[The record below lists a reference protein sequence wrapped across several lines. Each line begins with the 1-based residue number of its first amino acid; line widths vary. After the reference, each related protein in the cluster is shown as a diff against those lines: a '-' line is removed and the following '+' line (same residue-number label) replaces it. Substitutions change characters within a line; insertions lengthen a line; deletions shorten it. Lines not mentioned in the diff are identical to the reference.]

1 MTLAVVILAA
11 GQGTRMQSRKQK
23 ILHEVGGRPMV
34 LHAFLAAQ
42 AVADLPPV
50 LIVGPG
56 EDGVRSLLGDAATY
70 VVQPEPLGPGH
81 ATQMAAAVLEGQS
94 GQVLVTYADM
104 PLLRPETMANLA
116 ARQRETGAALAMLS
130 GLGPPESTFGRVVR
144 GADGCVVEIVEVA
157 EARRRLDTEALLAI
171 PELNVGVYCFD
182 AAWLWANIFHLP
194 LRQARQGQEYY
205 LTDLVEMAA
214 GQRLPVEALIAEDPD
229 EVLGA
234 GTRAELAAVEKAF
247 RRRTARHWLS
257 NGVTLI
263 DPEATYIDPGVIIGR
278 DTIIWPN
285 TFLQGMT
292 HIGEECVIGP
302 NTILRNVRIGDRC
315 WIEQSVIEK
324 GTVPYDVTIRQN
336 ALVDQGYG
344 SPKRGY
350 I

>member
-34 LHAFLAAQ
+34 QHVFLAAQ

-56 EDGVRSLLGDAATY
+56 EDGMHSLFGDAATY
-70 VVQPEPLGPGH
+70 VVQPEQLGTGH
-81 ATQMAAAVLEGQS
+81 ATQMASVVLEGQS
-94 GQVLVTYADM
+94 DQVLVTYADM
-104 PLLRPETMANLA
+104 PLLRPETMAQLA

-144 GADGCVVEIVEVA
+144 GADGRVVEIVEVA
-157 EARRRLDTEALLAI
+157 EARQRPDTEALLAI

-182 AAWLWANIFHLP
+182 AAWLWANIPHLP

-214 GQRLPVEALIAEDPD
+214 GQGLPVEAMIAEDPD

-247 RRRTARHWLS
+247 RRRTARHWLA

-263 DPEATYIDPGVIIGR
+263 DPEATYMDPDVIIGR

-285 TFLQGMT
+285 TFLQGT
-292 HIGEECVIGP
+292 TRIGEECVIGP
-302 NTILRNVRIGDRC
+302 NTILRNVQIGDRC

-324 GTVPYDVTIRQN
+324 GAVPDDVTIRQN
-336 ALVDQGYG
+336 ALIDRGHG
-344 SPKRGY
+344 SPKGGY